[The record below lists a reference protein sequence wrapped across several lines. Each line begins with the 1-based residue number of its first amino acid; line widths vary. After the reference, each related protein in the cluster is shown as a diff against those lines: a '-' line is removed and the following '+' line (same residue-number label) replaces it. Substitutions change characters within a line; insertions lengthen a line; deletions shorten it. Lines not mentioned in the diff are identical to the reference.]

1 MENFR
6 MIGESGMQRINYERS
21 EGTTDP
27 FVRRNVEANFLPL
40 QDRRRQLVPHQLLQ
54 QKLLLRAPN
63 LKRCRQRRGKF
74 DDTVIQKWRAQ
85 LDGMGHTHAVR
96 FDQDVVREVILL
108 IETTVSPPVALFVPP
123 HL

>member
-1 MENFR
+1 

-54 QKLLLRAPN
+54 
-63 LKRCRQRRGKF
+63 
-74 DDTVIQKWRAQ
+74 
-85 LDGMGHTHAVR
+85 
-96 FDQDVVREVILL
+96 
-108 IETTVSPPVALFVPP
+108 
-123 HL
+123 